1 MSETVSYLAIV
12 VDEYEMNHLQSF
24 TKPWS
29 NYLKECGWDT
39 NAARRRLSKEYNGT
53 LINDAIIFASE
64 KDKIMWMLRWA

>member
-1 MSETVSYLAIV
+1 MSDTVSYLAIV

-29 NYLKECGWDT
+29 NYLKECDWDT
-39 NAARRRLSKEYNGT
+39 NVARTWLANEYNGT

-64 KDKIMWMLRWA
+64 KDKIMWMLRWS